1 MIGAMP
7 AVAVRHERRRQE
19 KRLKR
24 PSQLYLGGQWLPP
37 LQGSPPTPSPHGH
50 NNLEPLP
57 ELYLC
62 GKISGLHAV
71 VVCLLLGAV
80 VLVVG
85 LVQLAPGA
93 TTTNHRLALLVA
105 GAALLILGFIL
116 AGVRCYVLH
125 CVPLPVESPVATPI
139 PPATSEQA
147 PAVPKDTLDL
157 LVGLTLGVPMIQF
170 QSLKSIVRRAK
181 LYKGDFPPIL
191 LLRKRNHAR
200 SYLSLT
206 RRWSPTQISERLRE
220 GERKS
225 PLSCDTGGFL
235 AVRPV
240 PRASLGCSIIEVQ
253 RPSPPR
259 TYLGHRHHRP
269 FATVI
274 AFTIAHSTVKHAEET
289 TTRYN
294 FIRKIVESCARK
306 V

>member
-1 MIGAMP
+1 MQKMIGAMP

-85 LVQLAPGA
+85 LVQLVPGA

-125 CVPLPVESPVATPI
+125 CVPLPVESPIATPI
-139 PPATSEQA
+139 PPTSEQA
-147 PAVPKDTLDL
+147 PVVPKGTLDL
-157 LVGLTLGVPMIQF
+157 LVGHQNQPETDALMQHREHHHHH
-170 QSLKSIVRRAK
+170 QHHSYHHHNNHKK
-181 LYKGDFPPIL
+181 
-191 LLRKRNHAR
+191 KRSSQGSH
-200 SYLSLT
+200 
-206 RRWSPTQISERLRE
+206 SEE
-220 GERKS
+220 
-225 PLSCDTGGFL
+225 
-235 AVRPV
+235 A
-240 PRASLGCSIIEVQ
+240 
-253 RPSPPR
+253 
-259 TYLGHRHHRP
+259 
-269 FATVI
+269 
-274 AFTIAHSTVKHAEET
+274 
-289 TTRYN
+289 
-294 FIRKIVESCARK
+294 
-306 V
+306 